1 MMNPTRVFGHPPM
14 HLLLVGL
21 ARGLQNRVIRVQVLS
36 DAPICSYSLTE
47 RISVYGTEDGGSIPL
62 ASTSREYA
70 RITSGR
76 IVVAAP
82 EGDWARMCL

>member
-1 MMNPTRVFGHPPM
+1 M

-21 ARGLQNRVIRVQVLS
+21 ARGLQNRVIRVRVLS

-62 ASTSREYA
+62 ASTMGRESCGTLRLCRHKRIPWKPLYA
-70 RITSGR
+70 QVPKLVIT
-76 IVVAAP
+76 A
-82 EGDWARMCL
+82 LT

>member
-1 MMNPTRVFGHPPM
+1 M

-21 ARGLQNRVIRVQVLS
+21 ARGLQNRVIRVRVLS
-36 DAPICSYSLTE
+36 DAPVICSYSLTE

-70 RITSGR
+70 RITSDR
-76 IVVAAP
+76 IVVAVP